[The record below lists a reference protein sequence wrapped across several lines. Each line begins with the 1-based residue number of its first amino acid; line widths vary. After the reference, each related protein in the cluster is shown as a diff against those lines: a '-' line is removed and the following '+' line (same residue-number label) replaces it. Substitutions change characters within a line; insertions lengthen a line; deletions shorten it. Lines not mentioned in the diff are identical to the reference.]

1 MSAPLPVEI
10 VRVKT
15 TGAELGASI
24 FQGLFM
30 TALLTLIVWW
40 TCTAYCP
47 WLGLTYWGLILPVF
61 AFRFLIGRA
70 PLGRLWGGRK

>member
-1 MSAPLPVEI
+1 LPVEI

-15 TGAELGASI
+15 TGAELATGI
-24 FQGLFM
+24 FQMLFM
-30 TALLTLIVWW
+30 TALLTLMVWW
-40 TCTAYCP
+40 TLAVYFP
-47 WLGLTYWGLILPVF
+47 QLGLTYWGLILPVF